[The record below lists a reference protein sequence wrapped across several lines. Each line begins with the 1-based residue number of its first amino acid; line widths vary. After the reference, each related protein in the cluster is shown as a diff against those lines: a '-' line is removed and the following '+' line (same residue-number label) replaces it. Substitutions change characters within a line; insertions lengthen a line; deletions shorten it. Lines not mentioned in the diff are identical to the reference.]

1 MDCVLTLMG
10 VYFLYRR
17 FILRDFCSKWKVALS
32 LSPALFFLNG
42 QRRNNH
48 TPIHVNTKV
57 FPNIAEITYNCPF
70 RVPRWCKGTVTLGGK
85 SWIDW
90 LHISLTFLLSSSAYA
105 YKLCRSS
112 VGTNALSSLPWHLDS

>member
-57 FPNIAEITYNCPF
+57 FPILNIAEITDNCPF
-70 RVPRWCKGTVTLGGK
+70 RVPRWCKGTVPLGGTVTAPQVV
-85 SWIDW
+85 DR
-90 LHISLTFLLSSSAYA
+90 LATHQPHLLAVLVSICVQVVQIFSRY
-105 YKLCRSS
+105 
-112 VGTNALSSLPWHLDS
+112 